1 VTDLHAQIDLV
12 EGELPE
18 ALPGAVPSPSKRAFM
33 VLRLMRNDGTIGVGE
48 AAPLPGYS
56 ADSMEDAT
64 EELCRL
70 AERPVSVDA
79 LAEPREVLSEAFSA
93 FPLRHPSSR
102 FALET
107 ALLDWLGK
115 TRGRPLHRL
124 LAGSGDLSAVPIAD
138 LAPASAPAEWPSHAR
153 TLVEEGATH
162 LKLKVG
168 ADLAEELSALRAIRR
183 EHPLL
188 HLRLDGN
195 RRIRP
200 ELLAEHAGA
209 FEALELE
216 LFEEPVRPE
225 HWAEVLDLPLP
236 FALDETL
243 RDRALSESLL
253 RSKHIRAVVLKPT
266 VLGGFTGALE
276 VAELAGALGVPA
288 LVSHTF
294 DGPISRA
301 AAAELALALG
311 SDLAAGLGRHP
322 ALALWPSHRIAAISG
337 RLIAP
342 HDVPGLG
349 LEIDEAADA

>member
-1 VTDLHAQIDLV
+1 VTDLHAQIDLI
-12 EGELPE
+12 EGELHE
-18 ALPGAVPSPSKRAFM
+18 ALPGAVTGPSKRAFM
-33 VLRLMRNDGTIGVGE
+33 VLRLMRNDGTTGVGE

-56 ADSMEDAT
+56 ADSMQDVT

-93 FPLRHPSSR
+93 FPLHHPASR

-115 TRGRPLHRL
+115 TRGQPLHRL
-124 LAGSGDLSAVPIAD
+124 LAGSGDRSAVPIAD
-138 LAPASAPAEWPSHAR
+138 LVPASIPAEWPRQAR

-162 LKLKVG
+162 LKFKVG
-168 ADLAEELSALRAIRR
+168 TDLAEELSALRAIRR
-183 EHPLL
+183 DHPLL
-188 HLRLDGN
+188 HLRVDGN

-200 ELLAEHAGA
+200 ELLVEHATALEG
-209 FEALELE
+209 LELE

-225 HWAEVLDLPLP
+225 HWTEVLDLPLP

-243 RDRALSESLL
+243 RDRPLSESLL
-253 RSKHIRAVVLKPT
+253 RSQRIRAVVLKPT
-266 VLGGFTGALE
+266 VLGGFTGSLE
-276 VAELAGALGVPA
+276 AAELAGEQGVPA

-311 SDLAAGLGRHP
+311 NDLAAGLGRHP
-322 ALALWPSHRIAAISG
+322 ALDLWPSHRIAAISG
-337 RLIAP
+337 RRIVP

-349 LEIDEAADA
+349 LELDEVADA